1 MTPKET
7 QPARGTHELLS
18 GTEGG
23 TDQDTKRN
31 QACKGC
37 SRPIKS
43 RRYKSRHQ
51 GKPSEPGTLTSCP
64 VQREGQP
71 DKLGNRNKLSEQGA
85 LTNCRAQ
92 REGQVRTPIKT
103 ERLRDTHELRSVEGV
118 SNQDTE
124 RNRVAR
130 GTHGL
135 SSIEGETSEDTKIN
149 EASKSHSH
157 SVKRRGRDNQDTKR
171 N

>member
-103 ERLRDTHELRSVEGV
+103 ERLRDTHELRSVEG
-118 SNQDTE
+118 
-124 RNRVAR
+124 
-130 GTHGL
+130 
-135 SSIEGETSEDTKIN
+135 ETSEDTKRN

>member
-92 REGQVRTPIKT
+92 REGQVRTPKKT
-103 ERLRDTHELRSVEGV
+103 KRAKATHTLSSVEVGTIRTPKE
-118 SNQDTE
+118 TE
-124 RNRVAR
+124 GERS
-130 GTHGL
+130 THVL
-135 SSIEGETSEDTKIN
+135 SSAGGWRVRTP
-149 EASKSHSH
+149 
-157 SVKRRGRDNQDTKR
+157 
-171 N
+171 